1 MERQH
6 QHLCAICEVDE
17 GTHTHPFNDD
27 DSEKLCQECFDDH
40 FIKCDNCED
49 FDYLEDSILLQN
61 GDIYCSHC
69 GHNYTERCEECH
81 EYIPAG
87 EGTSTLDAE
96 CVCSDCISENY
107 TQCYNCEVYT
117 HDAVIIYSEYHDSW
131 LCPDC
136 HESLVEEQA
145 ILSYSDEPILRF
157 NRTEADEQECND
169 RFYGIE
175 LEVEVDED
183 YGREDIAVK
192 AKDIT
197 RDIYI
202 KHDGSLD
209 YGFEIVSHPGTYR
222 YHMESGC
229 WDTLLDFLR
238 DYGCTSHDA
247 GTCGLHIHVSRKA
260 FGATR
265 DDQDENIT
273 KVIYLIERH
282 WDHIKRFSRRTSEQ
296 LYEWARS
303 YLHTGD
309 YDDYDV
315 LDRDCLC
322 PKSLKRFITKKRY
335 VAVNLTNSHTVEFR
349 LFRGTLIA
357 RTFYA
362 TLQFVDHLVNLST
375 TYTEE
380 ELTLMTWKD
389 IINKI
394 PEHCTFL
401 KEYLE
406 IRNLI

>member
-1 MERQH
+1 MER
-6 QHLCAICEVDE
+6 LCAICELVE

-27 DSEKLCQECFDDH
+27 DSEKLCQDCLDDH
-40 FIKCDNCED
+40 FVKCDNCED
-49 FDYLEDSILLQN
+49 FDYIEDSITLNN
-61 GDIYCSHC
+61 GDVYCSHC
-69 GHNYTERCEECH
+69 VHNHTNFCEHCH
-81 EYIPAG
+81 EYIPEDDG
-87 EGTSTLDAE
+87 ISTFSDE
-96 CVCSDCISENY
+96 CVCSDCIEENY
-107 TQCYNCEVYT
+107 TQCRNCEIYT
-117 HDAVIIYSEYHDSW
+117 HDADITYVEDHDLW

-136 HESLVEEQA
+136 HEAFEEEERA

-157 NRTEADEQECND
+157 NRTKEDEQECNT

-183 YGREDIAVK
+183 YSREDIARE

-209 YGFEIVSHPGTYR
+209 YGFEIVSYPGTYR
-222 YHMESGC
+222 YHMDSGR

-238 DYGCTSHDA
+238 EYGCTSHDA

-260 FGATR
+260 FGANR

-282 WDHIKRFSRRTSEQ
+282 WEYVKRFSRRTSEQ

-303 YLHTGD
+303 YLQTE
-309 YDDYDV
+309 YDDV

-335 VAVNLTNSHTVEFR
+335 VAVNLTNNHTVEFR

-389 IINKI
+389 IINEI
-394 PEHCTFL
+394 PEHYTFL

-406 IRNLI
+406 IRNLV